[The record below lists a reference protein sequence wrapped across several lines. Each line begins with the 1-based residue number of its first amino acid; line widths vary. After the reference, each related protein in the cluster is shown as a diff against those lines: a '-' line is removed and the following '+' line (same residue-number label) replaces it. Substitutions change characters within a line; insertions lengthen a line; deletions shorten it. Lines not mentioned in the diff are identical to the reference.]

1 MRELLRRLLGRPA
14 IRTEAG
20 RRPRRDSAVYA
31 LALRDGRPASGTL
44 RRLSPDGDFTQP
56 MISRCG
62 ARVAYWGVG
71 HADDAPRIWISTLD
85 SDPAPIRAAVH
96 DGMQGHP
103 YWHPDG
109 VRLVHFASPATT
121 WDASR
126 QFSADRAPSRLCW
139 LDTRT
144 GEVSPLTDGSCTDE
158 RPAVTPDGRAVVFVS
173 NRTGRMNLWRVDVD
187 GTGLAQLTDG
197 PGPDYRPCVSPDGRL
212 LAYFT
217 STSDRSHQ
225 VRLRDL
231 STGEELPV
239 GWTGRFAWSHGPF
252 WCSEGR
258 SLLVHAL
265 ERGATAP
272 ALWRVELPGGDV
284 QRLDTPGL
292 SSASHGTMD
301 AAERWL
307 VCDSRQG

>member
-1 MRELLRRLLGRPA
+1 
-14 IRTEAG
+14 
-20 RRPRRDSAVYA
+20 
-31 LALRDGRPASGTL
+31 
-44 RRLSPDGDFTQP
+44 
-56 MISRCG
+56 
-62 ARVAYWGVG
+62 
-71 HADDAPRIWISTLD
+71 
-85 SDPAPIRAAVH
+85 
-96 DGMQGHP
+96 
-103 YWHPDG
+103 
-109 VRLVHFASPATT
+109 
-121 WDASR
+121 
-126 QFSADRAPSRLCW
+126 
-139 LDTRT
+139 
-144 GEVSPLTDGSCTDE
+144 
-158 RPAVTPDGRAVVFVS
+158 
-173 NRTGRMNLWRVDVD
+173 MNLWRVDVD

-217 STSDRSHQ
+217 SASDRSHQ

-292 SSASHGTMD
+292 SSASHGTID